1 MTGANLIIESNL
13 WHAYAASFFN
23 FKELPNQHSFII
35 ITAWNPRSA
44 ILSIEE
50 NRTKN
55 QLLLTDLQGY
65 EWTLGIVGDESFTW
79 CEESYA
85 VALELEQAINL
96 ARKFEQNA
104 IYRVSGNRLFLHSCL
119 EDHQQECLGEFQS
132 RIVR

>member
-1 MTGANLIIESNL
+1 MIIDSNL
-13 WHAYAASFFN
+13 WHAYAASFFD

-50 NRTKN
+50 NKTKN
-55 QLLLTDLQGY
+55 QLLLEDLQEH
-65 EWTLGIVGDESFTW
+65 EWTQGIVGDESFTW

-85 VALELEQAINL
+85 VVMELEQAINL

-104 IYRVSGNRLFLHSCL
+104 IYRVSGNQLFLHSCL
-119 EDHQQECLGEFQS
+119 AHNQYECLGEFQS
-132 RIVR
+132 RLVS